1 MAKSLSGRVAL
12 VTGGSRGVGRSIAL
26 ALAEAGADVAINYR
40 RDEASAQEA
49 LEALRATRVRAMA
62 VAGSVADPDA
72 CDAMVTQ
79 VEAELGPVSILV
91 NNAGIASRGLAVADT
106 TAEEVARVMGTHAF
120 AAHALSK
127 RVVPAMRSQ
136 ARGDIIMI
144 SSVATRGLGAN
155 GAPYNMAKA
164 ALEALAMTLAKEERA
179 HGIRVNVVAP
189 GLVDTDM
196 GRRLVAATQG
206 VEDVRT
212 LDATMPFG
220 RVCQP
225 EDVANV
231 VRFLVSPD
239 NSYLTGERI
248 YCDGG
253 GPLAGRRVAE

>member
-1 MAKSLSGRVAL
+1 MTQGLAGRVAF

-40 RDEASAQEA
+40 RDDASAQEA
-49 LEALRATRVRAMA
+49 PHALRATGVRA

-72 CDAMVTQ
+72 CDAMVDQ

-106 TAEEVARVMGTHAF
+106 TAEELARVMGTHAF

-127 RVVPAMRSQ
+127 RVVPAMRGQ
-136 ARGDIIMI
+136 DRGDIIMI

-212 LDATMPFG
+212 LDANMPFG